1 MIYNNCCQLKLFDS
15 PESKCKFWD
24 FSILTMT
31 SKTAH
36 CKLQLHWKQRRNIQR
51 YLTNRLLNQTHK
63 ALCWEQICLN
73 VFCLECKH
81 MCHRQRQEEFL
92 TSRAFTIENIPKNI
106 ELKLKRIENNFILTL
121 RYVWYLIRK
130 SHMSQL

>member
-1 MIYNNCCQLKLFDS
+1 MIYNNCCQLKLLDS

-51 YLTNRLLNQTHK
+51 YLTNRLLYQTHK
-63 ALCWEQICLN
+63 ALRWERICLN

-81 MCHRQRQEEFL
+81 MCHRQRQEKFL
-92 TSRAFTIENIPKNI
+92 MSRAFTIDNILKIFKNF
-106 ELKLKRIENNFILTL
+106 EVKVYWKLFSFHSLVCL
-121 RYVWYLIRK
+121 A